1 MGLGCR
7 WYGLGQEGRR
17 HVPLAAIIGDDRD
30 RLPVVTRQHTLDRTA
45 SLGLEDHPVANLEF
59 EHLGVRPHLLQEAQT
74 LDDPVIE
81 VDEFRFGQFVNVD
94 RHDFTCALPAARPT
108 LGVTMLAIETGHEG
122 STHRCKARTGPR
134 RPALEVTLRQR
145 LPRAWKAARS
155 VDT

>member
-7 WYGLGQEGRR
+7 GYGLGQKGRR

-81 VDEFRFGQFVNVD
+81 VDEFRFGQLVNVD
-94 RHDFTCALPAARPT
+94 RHESTRVRLPSRSRGRPSASRRS
-108 LGVTMLAIETGHEG
+108 LLRC
-122 STHRCKARTGPR
+122 STIYPKAQQSLPKKEVRYCWRNHCKATI
-134 RPALEVTLRQR
+134 ASHTLHYG
-145 LPRAWKAARS
+145 
-155 VDT
+155 